1 MLKHMSIAKTEYN
14 ILNAACNCSRRKV
27 FKGVEIGD
35 GCCAMIE
42 NTSLIAARGTTRY
55 PIFPFNDSKQ

>member
-14 ILNAACNCSRRKV
+14 ILNAACNGTMRKV
-27 FKGVEIGD
+27 FKGVEIGA

-42 NTSLIAARGTTRY
+42 NTSLIATRGITRY
-55 PIFPFNDSKQ
+55 PIISFQ